1 MIDLTQLVTAQ
12 QKLAAIAP
20 AALSQVR
27 TQRQPIIDIL
37 DGLQSSALA
46 TGNLDRAKAI
56 EAAKQGLR
64 NITKT
69 DLSMC
74 LTHDDCKV
82 VLLTAYKAIAAQLPA
97 DARMAFASALS

>member
-12 QKLAAIAP
+12 QKLAAIP
-20 AALSQVR
+20 KAAIAQVR

-37 DGLQSSALA
+37 DGLQASALA
-46 TGNLDRAKAI
+46 SGNMDRAKAI

-64 NITKT
+64 DMTKT

-74 LTHDDCKV
+74 LTTDDCKV
-82 VLLTAYKAIAAQLPA
+82 VLLSAYKAIAAQLPA

>member
-1 MIDLTQLVTAQ
+1 MIDLTKLITAQ
-12 QKLAAIAP
+12 HKLAAIP
-20 AALSQVR
+20 AAALAQVR

-46 TGNLDRAKAI
+46 TGNIDRAKAI

-64 NITKT
+64 DITKT

-74 LTHDDCKV
+74 LTPDACKV
-82 VLLTAYKAIAAQLPA
+82 VLLTAYKALAAQLPV
-97 DARMAFASALS
+97 DVRVAFAGALS